1 MEAATWVS
9 LHPQKGMEG
18 FFFGNIGNIGGS
30 QLPWTSFAL
39 EYDNIIISWN
49 FFFPLSKLSR
59 QLFNYDV
66 DM

>member
-30 QLPWTSFAL
+30 QLP
-39 EYDNIIISWN
+39 
-49 FFFPLSKLSR
+49 
-59 QLFNYDV
+59 
-66 DM
+66 